1 MIAAIKEENKI
12 FIGYTD
18 KKEESVA
25 LGDYLCRENI
35 PCYTD
40 GDLIVFFAI
49 SNASSDYLTCHSEI
63 FSGELSVDTI
73 RSSVLPQIKK
83 AAEKLHGVTNGR
95 WQNAAV
101 ICKNGRLFSIASDFY
116 VKEENDYVCIG
127 YSPEYARSVLDTE
140 RGLPPK
146 ERIAKAFEFHKNST
160 GEGGCPVIYIDSEEK
175 RLKVLSGGGD
185 DEYIIGL

>member
-35 PCYTD
+35 PCFTD

-49 SNASSDYLTCHSEI
+49 SNASSDYLTRCGEI

-83 AAEKLHGVTNGR
+83 AAAKLHGVTNGR

-116 VKEENDYVCIG
+116 VKEENDYVCIM
-127 YSPEYARSVLDTE
+127 YMQK
-140 RGLPPK
+140 GLPT
-146 ERIAKAFEFHKNST
+146 RIAKRRICRFCFRICHDIRLLSFKKSK
-160 GEGGCPVIYIDSEEK
+160 PDS
-175 RLKVLSGGGD
+175 L
-185 DEYIIGL
+185 